1 MEQNGSAPEKNS
13 AARTTAEQSPAVQ
26 AAQAGQT
33 PRHHKDP
40 GDSLKKRFVV
50 KLCSNVASIP
60 LYLAMEAILPRAL
73 GPVGYGNFSFATA
86 FFQQVTGFLDMGSS
100 NCFYTAQS
108 RRQDEFGLVAFYS
121 RICLVILGVCL
132 TLALF
137 IALAPGAGDIFMP
150 DVPAHLAV
158 WGAFLAFLYWYVRVA
173 RGMDDALGLTTT
185 SELIRIVV
193 NLVAMAALV
202 VLYFAGVLNMALL
215 FCHQYALY
223 LITCAGFI
231 WCLRG
236 AWPGF
241 SFRLTK
247 EQSRAYAKEFSE
259 YCFPLFTLALF
270 SVLFLVG
277 ERWLLQY
284 FDGSTAQGFFSLSQK
299 IGMACFLFTMA
310 MTPLIMREFSLAH
323 AKNDVKRMA
332 ALIDK
337 HGPMLYTVA
346 AYFSCFAVAEAEA
359 VVRILGGEKFAGA
372 VLPVQIMAFY
382 PMHQSYGQVIASLFY
397 GTGDTK
403 VLRNNSVAALVVG
416 IVVAWFMLAPSSML
430 GLNLGAVGLAIKTV
444 AVQCLF
450 VNILLILARRVV
462 PLNLWGNLAHQA
474 LCPLTFIVGALVS
487 DFAARSFGLA
497 GFPRLFAVAAGYT
510 LICAALV
517 HAVPWLG
524 GLSRSE
530 IRYIWAQ
537 LLQAAKRVAR
547 R

>member
-1 MEQNGSAPEKNS
+1 MPQNETGKEN
-13 AARTTAEQSPAVQ
+13 AEQAQQ
-26 AAQAGQT
+26 AEAPQGV
-33 PRHHKDP
+33 PRNVRHHKDP
-40 GDSLKKRFVV
+40 GDSLKKRFIV
-50 KLCSNVASIP
+50 KLSSNVASIP

-73 GPVGYGNFSFATA
+73 GPVGYGNFSFVTA

-108 RRQDEFGLVAFYS
+108 RRQDEFGLVAFYT
-121 RICLVILGVCL
+121 RVCLGILGICLAMAAG
-132 TLALF
+132 
-137 IALAPGAGDIFMP
+137 IALIPGAGDIFMP
-150 DVPAHLAV
+150 DVPSHLAV

-193 NLVAMAALV
+193 NLAAMAVLV
-202 VLYFAGVLNMALL
+202 ALYFAGWLNMAIL

-223 LITCAGFI
+223 GITCIGFI

-241 SFRLTK
+241 TFRLTR
-247 EQSRAYAKEFSE
+247 EQSRAYIKEFTA

-277 ERWLLQY
+277 ERWLLQH

-299 IGMACFLFTMA
+299 IGMACFMFTMA

-323 AKNDVKRMA
+323 AEGDVKRMA

-359 VVRILGGEKFAGA
+359 VVRILGGDKFAGA

-416 IVVAWFMLAPSSML
+416 IIVAWFMLAPQSMF

-444 AVQCLF
+444 GVQFLF
-450 VNILLILARRVV
+450 VNILLVLARRVV
-462 PLNLWGNLAHQA
+462 PLNLWGNLAHQF
-474 LCPLTFIVGALVS
+474 LCPAAFIAGAVVC
-487 DFAARSFGLA
+487 DHVARLFGLA
-497 GFPRLFAVAAGYT
+497 GFARLFAVAGAYT
-510 LICAALV
+510 LACALLI

-524 GLSRSE
+524 GLSRTE
-530 IRYIWAQ
+530 LRYLWTQ
-537 LLQAAKRVAR
+537 LGALAR
-547 R
+547 KLLRR